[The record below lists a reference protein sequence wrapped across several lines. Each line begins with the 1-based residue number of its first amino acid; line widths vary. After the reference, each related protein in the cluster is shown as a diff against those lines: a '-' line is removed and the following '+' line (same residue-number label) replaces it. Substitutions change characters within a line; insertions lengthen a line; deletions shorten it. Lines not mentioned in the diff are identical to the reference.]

1 MPPPRHAPR
10 SRPRRRSA
18 RRSRRRRARAGA
30 GGGGAHGRHRR
41 MRGGSSRRGTPTAPP
56 AMRPCPRRRTRRAI
70 VPRRPARRRR
80 RLRAAGATPQRG
92 RSAPAP
98 APSRAT
104 APRRRSCKTSRTPGS
119 PRWPVAGPTSVR
131 ARCPPPLA
139 CACGDRRHGGRRRG
153 ASPQG
158 RRRCGQRAV
167 RDPLRRAVHLLECW
181 LHCIGLATSAARA
194 GRRLPRQPETS
205 FRARSPTTHPAPAR
219 TMPRLRG
226 RDRSR
231 ARGSWHGG
239 AARQAP
245 AVNCRSGR
253 S

>member
-10 SRPRRRSA
+10 SRPRRRST

-41 MRGGSSRRGTPTAPP
+41 MRGGSSRRGTQTAPP
-56 AMRPCPRRRTRRAI
+56 AIRPCPRRRRRRAI

-80 RLRAAGATPQRG
+80 RLRAAGATPRRG

-139 CACGDRRHGGRRRG
+139 CAGGDRCSS

-158 RRRCGQRAV
+158 RRHCGQRAV
-167 RDPLRRAVHLLECW
+167 RDPLRRAVHRLECW
-181 LHCIGLATSAARA
+181 LHRVRCATSAARA
-194 GRRLPRQPETS
+194 GRRLPRQPEINI
-205 FRARSPTTHPAPAR
+205 RARSPTTRPAPAR

-245 AVNCRSGR
+245 AVNCRAGR